1 VASLALPS
9 AARRS
14 AWRRPEWP
22 WVAVVVAAWAGL
34 VAWSVAAGGAMEHAL
49 AAAGLGWWALMVV
62 AMMIPA
68 TVPVARQISFD
79 SMWDR
84 RYRSPLLFLV
94 AFVAVWVAFG
104 AVALG
109 AWQLA
114 ATLGAGH
121 AIHGAVATGALLLIA
136 ANWQLAPS
144 HRRFL
149 KRCHRTLALGARGR
163 AADRAC
169 LRYGVYHAR
178 QCTGACWPL
187 MLAMVPGHGLAL
199 MVALTGL
206 SSWQRLARRPRR
218 TYCAGALVALAAV
231 VMLAG

>member
-1 VASLALPS
+1 
-9 AARRS
+9 
-14 AWRRPEWP
+14 
-22 WVAVVVAAWAGL
+22 
-34 VAWSVAAGGAMEHAL
+34 M
-49 AAAGLGWWALMVV
+49 MV
-62 AMMIPA
+62 PA
-68 TVPVARQISFD
+68 TIPVARQISFD
-79 SMWDR
+79 SMWHR
-84 RYRSPLLFLV
+84 RYRSPLLFLG

-114 ATLGAGH
+114 VALGAGH
-121 AIHGAVATGALLLIA
+121 VVHGAAATGALLILA
-136 ANWQLAPS
+136 ANWQLSPR

-149 KRCHRTLALGARGR
+149 KRCHRTMPLGARGR

-187 MLAMVPGHGLAL
+187 MLAMIPGHGIPL
-199 MVALTGL
+199 MAALTAL

-218 TYCAGALVALAAV
+218 MSCAGALVALAAV